1 MTETKA
7 LMVFAALAGSLVWL
21 RTGTS
26 PFVWLSRAMLL
37 IEAVR
42 QQSWSSAAVA
52 LRDFRQNYPGTLAF
66 VRDSETNR

>member
-1 MTETKA
+1 MSETKA
-7 LMVFAALAGSLVWL
+7 LVLLAAIAGLLAWL
-21 RTGTS
+21 RTGVS
-26 PFVWLSRAMLL
+26 PLIWISRAMLL

-52 LRDFRQNYPGTLAF
+52 IQDFRDNYAGTLAF